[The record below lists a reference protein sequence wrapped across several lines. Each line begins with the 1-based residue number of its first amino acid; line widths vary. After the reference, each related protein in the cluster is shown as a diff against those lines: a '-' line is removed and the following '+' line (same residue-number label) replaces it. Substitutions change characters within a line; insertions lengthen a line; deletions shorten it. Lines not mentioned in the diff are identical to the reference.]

1 MKEEILKESK
11 TKEKKEIYKFSKKPV
26 ITITAISLLI
36 ISVII
41 CSAFGFYALGVN
53 FGKTVITLN
62 ETETHQ
68 VFQGFG
74 ASSAWVY
81 QSFGLSE
88 NSQLKDDTMEAL
100 YGDSGLGLNT
110 FRYNVG

>member
-1 MKEEILKESK
+1 MKENIYKEEKSK
-11 TKEKKEIYKFSKKPV
+11 DKKATHKFSKKHVVV
-26 ITITAISLLI
+26 ITIISFLI

-41 CSAFGFYALGVN
+41 GSAFGFYALGVTY
-53 FGKTVITLN
+53 GKTVITLD
-62 ETETHQ
+62 ETRTYQ

-88 NSQLKDDTMEAL
+88 NTKLKYETKEAL
-100 YGDSGLGLNT
+100 
-110 FRYNVG
+110 